1 MSTSPKIHV
10 QRKSKSKSLPVT
22 LEEVKSF
29 LRVENYQDDKLIS
42 SLISVATDY
51 AEWYTEKSLVKQT
64 WQVSYEDYI
73 PHRIYLNYGPVRII
87 MSVTATMSKNQE
99 KRTPRYYF
107 SDVGGYI
114 EFFSHL
120 NAIRVDVVYEAGYD
134 NVPEQIKLGIMQHV
148 SALYKNRESEV
159 KSYLSEVKGVYSPFR
174 EPRVVL

>member
-29 LRVENYQDDKLIS
+29 LRVENDQDDKLIS

-73 PHRIYLNYGPVRII
+73 PHRIYLSYGPVRII
-87 MSVTATMSKNQE
+87 MSVTATISKNQE
-99 KRTPRYYF
+99 EKILKYYF
-107 SDVGGYI
+107 SNVGGYI
-114 EFFSHL
+114 EFLSHL

>member
-1 MSTSPKIHV
+1 MYNVNPNLNLFQLLWK
-10 QRKSKSKSLPVT
+10 KLN
-22 LEEVKSF
+22 LY

-42 SLISVATDY
+42 SFISVATDY

-73 PHRIYLNYGPVRII
+73 PHRIYLSYGSVKMI
-87 MSVTATMSKNQE
+87 MSVTVTMSKNQE

-120 NAIRVDVVYEAGYD
+120 NAIRVDVVYEAGCD
-134 NVPEQIKLGIMQHV
+134 NVPEQIKLGIMQYV

-159 KSYLSEVKGVYSPFR
+159 KSYLSEVKGVYSPFC